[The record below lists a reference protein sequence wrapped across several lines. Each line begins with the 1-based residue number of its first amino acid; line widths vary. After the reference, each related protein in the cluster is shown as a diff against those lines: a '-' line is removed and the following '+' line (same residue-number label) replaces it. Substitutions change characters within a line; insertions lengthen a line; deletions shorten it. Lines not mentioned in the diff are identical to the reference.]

1 MAAGLMPG
9 IVADRRALRKLLI
22 ERRLA
27 LPADAWDGHCRR
39 VCALLQ
45 AGFPQLSGMRV
56 GFCWPFRKEPDLRP
70 LITSWAGEGRPG
82 FVALLP
88 VVIGENRVLAFR
100 AWSPG
105 TVMVIDQHGIP
116 APAAGDFLIPQ
127 ALLIP
132 VNGFDAAGH
141 RIGYGGG
148 YFDRTLASLSPRPLA
163 VGVGFELARMDSI
176 HPEPH
181 DQRLDAMV
189 TEDGVFF
196 PPPSAAMARPAAGS
210 VASGTADGDE

>member
-9 IVADRRALRKLLI
+9 IVADRRALRKALI

-27 LPADAWDGHCRR
+27 LPADIWDGHCRR
-39 VCALLQ
+39 ICALLQ
-45 AGFPQLSGMRV
+45 AGFPQFSGMRV

-70 LITSWAGEGRPG
+70 LIESWAGEGRPG
-82 FVALLP
+82 FAALLP
-88 VVIGENRVLAFR
+88 VVIDENRALAFR
-100 AWSPG
+100 AWSPD
-105 TVMVIDQHGIP
+105 TAMVIDQHGIP

-163 VGVGFELARMDSI
+163 VGVGFELARLESI

-181 DQRLDAMV
+181 DQPLDVMV
-189 TEDGVFF
+189 TEAGIFF
-196 PPPSAAMARPAAGS
+196 PSPGAAMPRPAAGP
-210 VASGTADGDE
+210 VAA

>member
-39 VCALLQ
+39 IRALLQ
-45 AGFPQLSGMRV
+45 AGFPQFSGMRV

-70 LITSWAGEGRPG
+70 LIESWAGEGWQG
-82 FVALLP
+82 FAALLP
-88 VVIGENRVLAFR
+88 VVIDENRALAFR
-100 AWSPG
+100 AWSPD
-105 TVMVIDQHGIP
+105 TAMVIDQHGIP

-163 VGVGFELARMDSI
+163 VGVGFELARLESI

-181 DQRLDAMV
+181 DQPLDVMV
-189 TEDGVFF
+189 TEAGIFF
-196 PPPSAAMARPAAGS
+196 SSPGAAMPRPAAGP
-210 VASGTADGDE
+210 VAA